1 MKLKSKLLIIIIIKI
16 QEFNKLMSRN
26 FTARLKQAN
35 LASKNSIV
43 DLVKNIDFDNKLKKI
58 NKKLLQIN

>member
-16 QEFNKLMSRN
+16 QEFNKLMSGN

>member
-1 MKLKSKLLIIIIIKI
+1 
-16 QEFNKLMSRN
+16 MSGN